1 MTAVRARSAVDAAAA
16 LRVDAGP
23 DGSPVLTT
31 LRGQVPLVP
40 RRTGDDP
47 CLAGRPGITI
57 HLVQAAAGPLA
68 GDRLVLDLQVGRGAR
83 LTLRSAAATVALP
96 SRADGPSRLLVRAA
110 VGAGA
115 TLEYLPEP
123 TVAATGCDH
132 RMAAEV
138 TLAPGSTLLWRE
150 ELLLGRHGEMP
161 GALATSL
168 RVDLDDPTGSRGRP
182 GARPLL
188 RHELALG
195 PDAPGQAGPAVLGG
209 ARAVGTLLVAQGLW
223 GNPERGDESGP
234 PDGLGLA
241 PWSGGATAVLPLAGP
256 GALAVSLAGDAV
268 TLRRD
273 LTAAA
278 ARILEGLAAP

>member
-1 MTAVRARSAVDAAAA
+1 VTAVRARSAVDAAAT

-47 CLAGRPGITI
+47 WLTGRPGVTI

-68 GDRLVLDLQVGRGAR
+68 GDRLVLDLEVGPGAR

-96 SRADGPSRLLVRAA
+96 GRADGPSRLLVRAA

-123 TVAATGCDH
+123 TVAAAGCDH

-150 ELLLGRHGEMP
+150 ELLLGRHGESP
-161 GALATSL
+161 GAVTTSL
-168 RVDLDDPTGSRGRP
+168 RVDLDDPGAPGGRP
-182 GARPLL
+182 GTRPLL

-209 ARAVGTLLVAQGLW
+209 ARAVGTLLLAHGLW
-223 GNPERGDESGP
+223 GDPELADGPGP

-241 PWSGGATAVLPLAGP
+241 PWSSGATAVLPLAGP
-256 GALAVSLAGDAV
+256 GALAVSLAADAV
-268 TLRRD
+268 ILRRN
-273 LTAAA
+273 LTDAAN
-278 ARILEGLAAP
+278 RMIEGLAVS